1 MVRPSSDPAQEAA
14 RHRYLATRQEEVFY
28 SRQVEVAHEDD
39 HSHWI
44 TNRVIHELV
53 EDGVLLEETRPLATG
68 GDIHLLWPRSYK
80 HYRRRAKAVV
90 GLVEEYA
97 SPNIGAAVGLQGEA
111 LVLEGFARHP
121 FVLRGRNTN
130 EYRGQKWSAG
140 EHDVDFIFERDGRG
154 YGVEVKNTLG
164 YMDQDEF
171 RTKIA
176 VCRKL
181 GLFPVFAARMLPRTW
196 IHELEAMAGGFA
208 RACHSERRVRIH
220 FPWRPCDSSICRRR
234 RHPSRASQPRGS
246 SRMGPNKIESR
257 KYFNGPRL
265 STFASVALA
274 SLC

>member
-1 MVRPSSDPAQEAA
+1 M
-14 RHRYLATRQEEVFY
+14 RYLATRQEEVFY

-39 HSHWI
+39 HFHWI

-68 GDIHLLWPRSYK
+68 GGIHLLWPRSYK

-111 LVLEGFARHP
+111 LVLEGFARHQ

-130 EYRGQKWSAG
+130 EYRGQKWSAS
-140 EHDVDFIFERDGRG
+140 EHDLDFIFERDGRG

-181 GLFPVFAARMLPRTW
+181 GLFPVLAARMLPRTW
-196 IHELEAMAGGFA
+196 IHELEAMASGFA
-208 RACHSERRVRIH
+208 LILKWQLYPWGFRDLARRVRQELQL
-220 FPWRPCDSSICRRR
+220 PVDTPAALWDGTM
-234 RHPSRASQPRGS
+234 SRFTRWHE
-246 SRMGPNKIESR
+246 RFLK
-257 KYFNGPRL
+257 
-265 STFASVALA
+265 
-274 SLC
+274 